1 MISKFNP
8 KKKTFIIAEIGNN
21 HEGNFNIA
29 KKLIKAAANTGV
41 DAVKFQTFITNDFV
55 SSDHPSYEKLKKF
68 EFTYQQFLK
77 LKKIANEKKIIFIST
92 PLDFLSA
99 NFLKKNCKII
109 KIASGDNNFYDLI
122 NIFLDFKKQ
131 LIISTGMMNI
141 TNIEQLIKFILEKKG
156 NKFLKNNLSLLHCVS
171 SYPAEDR
178 SLNLMSIKY
187 LADKYKEINIG
198 YSDHS
203 VGYDACVTAVA
214 LGAKIVEKHFTLNNN
229 FSNFRDHKLSLNP
242 ADMEIMVKK
251 IRKVEIQLGK
261 YEKVIQKNEK
271 KIIFL
276 ARRSMIAKK
285 LINKNETM
293 TFYNTSFLRPQYKES
308 EIINEVL
315 NKKQSRKK
323 LNPKELI
330 KNKFL
335 FQINVNLNKVKKFYR

>member
-1 MISKFNP
+1 MSVPKFNP

-21 HEGNFNIA
+21 HEGNFNNA
-29 KKLIKAAANTGV
+29 KKLIKAAANAGV

-55 SSDHPSYEKLKKF
+55 SLDHPSFQRLKKF
-68 EFTYQQFLK
+68 ELTHQQFLK
-77 LKKIANEKKIIFIST
+77 LKKFGNNQKLNFIST

-122 NIFLDFKKQ
+122 NIFFDYRKQ
-131 LIISTGMMNI
+131 LIISTGMMNAV
-141 TNIEQLIKFILEKKG
+141 NVEKLIKFILEKIG
-156 NKFLKNNLSLLHCVS
+156 NKFLKNNLSLLHCTS
-171 SYPAEDR
+171 SYPAEDK

-214 LGAKIVEKHFTLNNN
+214 LGAKIIEKHFTLSNNS
-229 FSNFRDHKLSLNP
+229 SNFRDHKLSLNP
-242 ADMEIMVKK
+242 VDMEIMVKK

-261 YEKVIQKNEK
+261 YEKVIQKNETK
-271 KIIFL
+271 LISST
-276 ARRSMIAKK
+276 RRSMMAKK
-285 LINKNETM
+285 SINKNETM
-293 TFYNTSFLRPQYKES
+293 TFHNTSFLRPQHKGS

-315 NKKQSRKK
+315 NKKKSIKN

-330 KNKFL
+330 KNKYL
-335 FQINVNLNKVKKFYR
+335 F